1 MPISPAPP
9 TIAKY
14 QQLAADLRRAIL
26 AGELA
31 AGAQLPTEDE
41 LCRRYDVARG
51 TVRRALAELAAEEL
65 IDAEHGVGSFV
76 RAPHSNAAPFRFV
89 EEGQAA
95 GALTYRVLAQEVL
108 PATPELA
115 AQLKIVPGAP
125 VIRVAQQAL
134 ANGAVQSFSERW
146 LPEALCPALAT
157 ADLAREP
164 AHALLAR
171 SAEPPVRAVI
181 EIAAQAL
188 SDADAQTLGVSA
200 GTAGLIVSRMS
211 YTAPTRPAVW
221 FRGVF
226 RDHYQ
231 LGVELASVEC

>member
-1 MPISPAPP
+1 MLAPARHAL
-9 TIAKY
+9 AKY

-108 PATPELA
+108 PAPPGLA

-125 VIRVAQQAL
+125 VMRGTACVLEGDI
-134 ANGAVQSFSERW
+134 
-146 LPEALCPALAT
+146 PAA
-157 ADLAREP
+157 EV
-164 AHALLAR
+164 HALQQQLPGLTRGEGLLESTFDHYA
-171 SAEPPVRAVI
+171 PVR
-181 EIAAQAL
+181 
-188 SDADAQTLGVSA
+188 SDP
-200 GTAGLIVSRMS
+200 
-211 YTAPTRPAVW
+211 PTRPRSDNNPLNRKEYLLHVL
-221 FRGVF
+221 RRV
-226 RDHYQ
+226 
-231 LGVELASVEC
+231 